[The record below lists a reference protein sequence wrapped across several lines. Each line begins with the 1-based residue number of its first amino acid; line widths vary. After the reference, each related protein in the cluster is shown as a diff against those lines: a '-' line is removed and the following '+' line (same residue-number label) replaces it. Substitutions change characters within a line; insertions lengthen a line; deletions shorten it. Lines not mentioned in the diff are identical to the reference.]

1 MALEVHLAGILLSHM
16 LELHLAELDF
26 LNQNLGG
33 MMETEGNGF
42 RGAQEGSIHCSTT
55 DTVLT
60 CVLSCG

>member
-1 MALEVHLAGILLSHM
+1 MVSEVHRREAIDG
-16 LELHLAELDF
+16 DR
-26 LNQNLGG
+26 GG
-33 MMETEGNGF
+33 WFQRCTGGKPLMETEGDGF